1 MSARFS
7 LIIIA
12 LCMMARAQDP
22 SARPYWRTIVQGTHG
37 MVAAEHPLEAM
48 AGFEALRSGG
58 NAFDAALAMFY
69 MTGVVEQ
76 HQAGLG
82 GDCFV
87 LAYVAKEH
95 KVTLFNGTGP
105 APKLA
110 TLAAYRK
117 LGEIPVTGPYASS
130 VPGAVAGF
138 EMAFKKYG
146 TLDRA
151 ALLKPAIE
159 AAAGGHALS
168 EWSATNYVE
177 ALPVLLKYP
186 ASVKALLPG
195 GKPPR
200 AGDLFPQKDLA
211 RTLEILARDGEE
223 SFYRGPLARMIG
235 ESYQRAGGFLRADDL
250 AGFHAEQTEPVHTNY
265 KGYEI
270 YEAAPNSQGVV
281 LLMALNILEGV
292 DLKALRHN
300 SPAYLHVVT
309 EALKLAF
316 ADRDQYIADPKFTD
330 VPISGL
336 LSKQYAAARRALI
349 RNDHAIRGMA
359 PAGDPRGMKALRPNA
374 TVQYEDAAQNLQGS
388 ESSRTG
394 QGETSSFSIADRFGN
409 LVSVTHSVNGTF
421 GAGIVVDG
429 GGFVLNNRLPCFY
442 LDDGNVNLLAP
453 GKRTR
458 HTINPALAL
467 KDGKPFLA
475 WNTPGGD
482 NQPQAML
489 QAFLNVVEFGMNVQQ
504 AVEAPTVTSTS
515 FHDSVYPHPIAGTL
529 VIPKI
534 LASQVGTA
542 LAAKGHHVSV
552 TPLQKPYGQ
561 QPSGAGAVKMVR
573 IDPQTGVFAGGVSP
587 AKDDYVIGW

>member
-1 MSARFS
+1 V
-7 LIIIA
+7 
-12 LCMMARAQDP
+12 
-22 SARPYWRTIVQGTHG
+22 VQGTHG
-37 MVAAEHPLEAM
+37 MVAAEHPQQAL
-48 AGFEALRSGG
+48 AGFDALRAGG
-58 NAFDAALAMFY
+58 NAFDAALAVFY
-69 MTGVVEQ
+69 MTAVVEQ

-87 LAYVAKEH
+87 LAYSAKDH
-95 KVTLFNGTGP
+95 KVAFFNGTGP

-110 TLAAYRK
+110 TLATYRK

-138 EMAFKKYG
+138 ELAWKKYG
-146 TLDRA
+146 TLDRT

-159 AAAGGHALS
+159 AASNGHVLS
-168 EWSATNYVE
+168 EWSVSNYVE
-177 ALPVLLKYP
+177 ALPVLLRFP

-195 GKPPR
+195 GQPPR
-200 AGDLFPQKDLA
+200 AGELFAQKDLG
-211 RTLEILARDGEE
+211 RTLEILARDGADT
-223 SFYRGPLARMIG
+223 FYRGSIARMTAAA
-235 ESYQRAGGFLRADDL
+235 YQRAGGVLRADDL
-250 AGFHAEQTEPVHTNY
+250 AGFHAEETEPIHTNY
-265 KGYEI
+265 KGYEV
-270 YEAAPNSQGVV
+270 YEAAPNSQGAV
-281 LLMALNILEGV
+281 LLLALNIVESF
-292 DLKALRHN
+292 DLKALGHN

-316 ADRDQYIADPKFTD
+316 ADRDRYIADPRFTD
-330 VPISGL
+330 VPIAPL
-336 LSKQYAAARRALI
+336 LSKQYAALRRSLI
-349 RNDHAIRGMA
+349 HTDHAIRGMA
-359 PAGDPRGMKALRPNA
+359 PPGDPRGMKALLPHA
-374 TVQYEDAAQNLQGS
+374 KIQYEEGPQEVRGDEAAH
-388 ESSRTG
+388 TG

-442 LDDGNVNLLAP
+442 LDDGNVNLLEP

-458 HTINPALAL
+458 HTINPALAM

-489 QAFLNVVEFGMNVQQ
+489 QSFLNVVEFGMNVQQ
-504 AVEAPTVTSTS
+504 AVEAATITSTS
-515 FHDSVYPHPIAGTL
+515 FHESVYPHPVAGTL
-529 VIPKI
+529 IVPKV
-534 LASQVGTA
+534 LAAQVGAA
-542 LAAKGHHVSV
+542 LAARGHHVTV

-573 IDPQTGVFAGGVSP
+573 IDPRTGVFAAGVSP
-587 AKDDYVIGW
+587 AKDDYAIGW